1 MATPAPVQPAGKSR
15 EVLPAQLRWRCDPAA
30 FDFETTAD
38 LKPLEG
44 IIGQERALK
53 ALQLGVEL
61 YGAGYNVFV
70 CGLSGTGR
78 ATTVKQL
85 LERIRPQCAPAPDR
99 CYVHNFH
106 RPDQPRLLTL
116 PRGVAIPFRK
126 DMDRAI
132 DFLAT
137 RIPQLF
143 EDDKFQA
150 ARGRILERYGERE
163 KEMLGGFS
171 DQLKKN
177 NFALAEMG
185 GAGTT
190 VVPVL
195 KGQPVPLEKLD
206 EMVAGG
212 QVDPVQARQ
221 ISDRQ
226 EQLQRQFVVLYRK
239 TLELQRAMNL
249 ELELLER
256 EAASALVDSV
266 IEDLKEKYP
275 HDGVADHLEAVRGSI
290 LEDLSIFKSKA
301 EGEEAEA
308 ARLLLRGPG
317 PSDPFWM
324 YRVNAV
330 LGHEDQEEACPVIL
344 ETSPTYVNL
353 FGTIQ
358 RTYDMRG
365 VARSDFTD
373 IRGGS
378 LLEADGGYLVI
389 NALDALTEPGVWRAL
404 KRALIHGQ
412 LEIQSAAD
420 WLSHLSGS
428 ALKPEPIPVNVKVIL
443 VGETYLYDL
452 LYAYED
458 DFKKIFKV
466 KADFDSQMNRTPE
479 AVRQYAGLLRK
490 LCEEDKLCPFD
501 KAAVAAVVEYGVRR
515 AGRQDKLSARF
526 SEIADLAREACYWTR
541 QAKSDVIRRE
551 HVERAIAERIERH
564 NLIESKLQEMIEK
577 GVLLIDTTG
586 ERIGQVNGL
595 SVYDMGS
602 YAFGKPVRITASTAM
617 GRQGIINIEREANL
631 SGRVHDKG
639 VAILSGFLRE
649 RFAQSKPLSL
659 AASVC
664 FEQSYSGVDGDSA
677 SSTEIYALLSSLAE
691 LPIRQGIA
699 VTGSVNQKGDI
710 QPIGGVNYKIEGFY
724 DVCRA
729 QGLTGAQ
736 GVILPIEN
744 IPDLM
749 LRSDVVEVIQAGK
762 FHLYPVATVDEG
774 IEILTGAKAGERQPD
789 GTFEEG
795 TVNARVDARLRAL
808 AEGLKDYEAH
818 SH

>member
-15 EVLPAQLRWRCDPAA
+15 EVLPEQLRWRCDPAA

-541 QAKSDVIRRE
+541 QDKSDVIRRE

-564 NLIESKLQEMIEK
+564 NLIESKIQEMIEK

-744 IPDLM
+744 VPDLM

-774 IEILTGAKAGERQPD
+774 IEILTGAKAGDRQPD
-789 GTFEEG
+789 GTFEDG

-818 SH
+818 PR

>member
-479 AVRQYAGLLRK
+479 AVQQYAGLLRK

-808 AEGLKDYEAH
+808 AEGLKDYEAR
-818 SH
+818 SQ

>member
-479 AVRQYAGLLRK
+479 AVQQYAGLLRK

-677 SSTEIYALLSSLAE
+677 SSTEIYALLSSLAA

-808 AEGLKDYEAH
+808 AEGLKDYEAR
-818 SH
+818 SQ

>member
-479 AVRQYAGLLRK
+479 AVQQYAGLLRK

-631 SGRVHDKG
+631 SGRLHHQG

-677 SSTEIYALLSSLAE
+677 SSTEIYALLSSLAA